1 MEYKSGIFICPK
13 CKRKMMNIYTDWL
26 NRKIYA
32 NNIIETQWIFY
43 NKIVV
48 EENKCECNYFTKKGF
63 RLPWELYRCI
73 LSKILRCL
81 GSSTIG
87 TIIGFIIFI
96 IISIIALP
104 LALIFW
110 IIYIILGLLIFIW
123 IDFCRCL
130 CKKKKKYTCLCDNS
144 YMENIDYVEYED
156 SKIWNHFNG
165 IFEKTLLKKGK
176 HLFICNNCNWH
187 EDTFFEF
194 IPNFKSKRDIIIDN
208 NIHNKY
214 IPIIF
219 IPQNSEF
226 HYAVICGLNE
236 TFEQIENKLYK
247 EYPNLKNKNL
257 TFLCKGN
264 AITNKKKTL
273 AELHLEES
281 DIIIFYDNLKF

>member
-130 CKKKKKYTCLCDNS
+130 CKKKKKI
-144 YMENIDYVEYED
+144 YM
-156 SKIWNHFNG
+156 FM
-165 IFEKTLLKKGK
+165 
-176 HLFICNNCNWH
+176 
-187 EDTFFEF
+187 
-194 IPNFKSKRDIIIDN
+194 
-208 NIHNKY
+208 
-214 IPIIF
+214 
-219 IPQNSEF
+219 
-226 HYAVICGLNE
+226 
-236 TFEQIENKLYK
+236 
-247 EYPNLKNKNL
+247 
-257 TFLCKGN
+257 
-264 AITNKKKTL
+264 
-273 AELHLEES
+273 
-281 DIIIFYDNLKF
+281 